1 MISVDFPILLVQ
13 MANFIVLIFILN
25 AILYKPIRK
34 ILIERKK
41 KIQGLEG
48 GIKALGEDAAESE
61 QSFQTKM
68 KEARSKGFQEKE
80 VLKEAGQEEEKRL
93 VDEIN
98 QKAQADLEAVRAQIA
113 KDAEDARG
121 KLKAQTQAFAA
132 AIAEKI
138 LGRAVS

>member
-1 MISVDFPILLVQ
+1 MISVSPFLFVQ

-25 AILYKPIRK
+25 AVLYKPIRR
-34 ILIERKK
+34 ILKERKE

-48 GIKALGEDAAESE
+48 GIKSFEQDAAESE
-61 QSFQTKM
+61 QAFQAKM

-80 VLKEAGQEEEKRL
+80 ALKEAGQEEEKRL

-98 QKAQADLEAVRAQIA
+98 QKAQADLETVRAQIA
-113 KDAEDARG
+113 KDAEDAKG
-121 KLKAQTQAFAA
+121 KLKAEVEVFSA
-132 AIAEKI
+132 AITEKI